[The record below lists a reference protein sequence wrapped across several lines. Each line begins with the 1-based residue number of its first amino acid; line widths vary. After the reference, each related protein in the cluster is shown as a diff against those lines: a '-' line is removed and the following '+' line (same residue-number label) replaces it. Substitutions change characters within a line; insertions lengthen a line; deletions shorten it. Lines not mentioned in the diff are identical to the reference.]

1 MQTYL
6 FWESCFWITETRISS
21 WCMWFFCQLT
31 QSRYSPLW
39 TAFSDASQHILPCL
53 CYLTKT
59 FSAVLCKGMF
69 LWDWQPWETKG
80 PPACLP
86 GELCPFLTTW
96 PSLWH
101 PPHGEDS
108 AGQKQRLFLLDLKLD
123 FPPRKSAWL
132 PQPAGSGGV
141 HEGVGEKVRVGTDS
155 VPLSEMSKPSCACTE
170 SPPKTVGPITWVPA
184 FCNVG
189 LGKSFVLQAVEE
201 LVPRVHGTSFSWHSM
216 HMNARIQMLNAQ

>member
-1 MQTYL
+1 MVLTTLMQTYL

-21 WCMWFFCQLT
+21 WCIWFFCQLY

-53 CYLTKT
+53 CYLAKP

-96 PSLWH
+96 PSLLASSTWRGFSWTKAKVI
-101 PPHGEDS
+101 PPGFEI
-108 AGQKQRLFLLDLKLD
+108 RLSPWEISLASPTCWDW
-123 FPPRKSAWL
+123 RCSW
-132 PQPAGSGGV
+132 
-141 HEGVGEKVRVGTDS
+141 R
-155 VPLSEMSKPSCACTE
+155 CRRE
-170 SPPKTVGPITWVPA
+170 SPGWHRQRPTLR
-184 FCNVG
+184 NV
-189 LGKSFVLQAVEE
+189 
-201 LVPRVHGTSFSWHSM
+201 
-216 HMNARIQMLNAQ
+216 